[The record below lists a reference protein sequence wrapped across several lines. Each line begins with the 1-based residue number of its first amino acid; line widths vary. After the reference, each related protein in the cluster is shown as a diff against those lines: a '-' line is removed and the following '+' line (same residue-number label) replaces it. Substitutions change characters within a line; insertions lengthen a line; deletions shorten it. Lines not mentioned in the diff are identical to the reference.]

1 MDKPKG
7 TTRNRVD
14 LINFIIDAEKDEE
27 LAKKFFECDTI
38 EKIRDFFIDKEYADV
53 PLNDC
58 KDILK
63 ASQGMW
69 GKGVDEQGKPVNTTV
84 RVGY

>member
-27 LAKKFFECDTI
+27 LAKEFFECDTI
-38 EKIRDFFIDKEYADV
+38 EKIREFFIDKEYADV